1 MTNQESLKKRTKTG
15 EISQEELV
23 KIQSGAKR
31 ATLLANILDTA
42 MLDPIAG
49 LFEGAGDVATA
60 LAGLYIIYEAK
71 KAGMSYPKLAKM
83 LGRQA
88 LDLTAG
94 SVPILGDMFDFIYRS
109 NAANAKELRAHFK
122 NIEKKKTEHELAE
135 MKSQNTNTENKAEN
149 NNQNLTS

>member
-1 MTNQESLKKRTKTG
+1 MTNQESLKDRAKTG
-15 EISQEELV
+15 EISKEELI
-23 KIQSGAKR
+23 KIESGAKR
-31 ATLLANILDTA
+31 ATLLANVLDTA

-49 LFEGAGDVATA
+49 LFEGAGDVATG

-71 KAGMSYPKLAKM
+71 KAGMSYPALAKM
-83 LGRQA
+83 LGRQT

-94 SVPILGDMFDFIYRS
+94 AVPILGDMFDFIYRS

-122 NIEKKKTEHELAE
+122 KIETKKTEHDLAAL
-135 MKSQNTNTENKAEN
+135 KKDQN